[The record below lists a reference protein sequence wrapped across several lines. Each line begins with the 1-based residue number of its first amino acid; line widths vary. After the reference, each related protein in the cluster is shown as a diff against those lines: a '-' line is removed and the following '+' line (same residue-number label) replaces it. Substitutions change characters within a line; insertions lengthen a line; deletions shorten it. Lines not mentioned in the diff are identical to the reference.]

1 MEGTEGVKEN
11 EQKKLR
17 KTLKKRVIG
26 IFLDNKISVL

>member
-17 KTLKKRVIG
+17 KILKKRVIG